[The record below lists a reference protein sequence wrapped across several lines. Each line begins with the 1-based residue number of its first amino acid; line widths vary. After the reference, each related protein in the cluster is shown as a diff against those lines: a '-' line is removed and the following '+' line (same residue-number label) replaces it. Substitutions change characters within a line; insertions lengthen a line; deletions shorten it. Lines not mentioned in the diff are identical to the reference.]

1 MDLPVNDIIKPM
13 LPQAKVNK
21 CLIALVSSKVVMKA
35 QVGVSILSMDSVL
48 VSVVTSH
55 FQGVSQYT
63 FVGVTSQR

>member
-21 CLIALVSSKVVMKA
+21 CLIALVSSKAVTKA
-35 QVGVSILSMDSVL
+35 QIGVSIFSADSV
-48 VSVVTSH
+48 VSIVTRH
-55 FQGVSQYT
+55 FQGVAQYT

>member
-21 CLIALVSSKVVMKA
+21 CLIALVSSKVVTKA
-35 QVGVSILSMDSVL
+35 QVGVSIISVPV
-48 VSVVTSH
+48 VSVMTYH
-55 FQGVSQYT
+55 FQGVAQYT